1 MTKFL
6 VSFWI
11 HARWQLWDAG
21 TSCSLPQREHRV
33 KSVQWKFD
41 NTSISSGNFRKMC
54 PLGVHSEFDSWRRK
68 HGVMP
73 AAQLPNPA
81 RRSRQAKNLQGC
93 SRLPFPDPT
102 DLHQRRLLISI
113 NQSSIFQ
120 HCVPSEKDS
129 WYSGEPA
136 PLMWLSKALTQTCIM
151 YEVPRWHSLFQYFK
165 NSQISWIV
173 CFDFHTI
180 QLQWNSAT
188 LYPIEE
194 AFLLYNW
201 GHRMSSPEA
210 YPMSLLWMRSSQRD
224 FYISLKQWQMIRMK
238 YVSSRYSDLIKPFL
252 TNFNYILI

>member
-1 MTKFL
+1 MSIGST
-6 VSFWI
+6 FWV
-11 HARWQLWDAG
+11 WQL
-21 TSCSLPQREHRV
+21 TSKTWGNASNPGSKSGKALPPSE
-33 KSVQWKFD
+33 KSTGMQQ
-41 NTSISSGNFRKMC
+41 TSTS
-54 PLGVHSEFDSWRRK
+54 P
-68 HGVMP
+68 
-73 AAQLPNPA
+73 
-81 RRSRQAKNLQGC
+81 
-93 SRLPFPDPT
+93 PFPDPT

-120 HCVPSEKDS
+120 DFVPSEQDS

-136 PLMWLSKALTQTCIM
+136 PLMWLSKALTQTRIM

-173 CFDFHTI
+173 CLDFHTI
-180 QLQWNSAT
+180 QLQWKSAT

-210 YPMSLLWMRSSQRD
+210 YPMSLLWVRSSQRD